1 MQLCYIKHEQK
12 KNARKKKL
20 YLCWRHSPRCSVRS
34 QSSNF
39 DVTTSSLF
47 YFLLLCCAVWF
58 CFSESCEQTE
68 RCYKMPQTSHWG
80 AFFPSLP
87 FVVSLGLLQSTLGVV
102 SPSSVSSVVPF
113 DLCCAQLFSLLII
126 RCLSYLKKNPG
137 GTYLRCNAVFSLFSI
152 SVFQWEAS
160 QTNLLSPDLFY
171 NTDKLKMI
179 TSCFLCAIALCSPL
193 SLLEVQN
200 GVPICCKHCWWFGF
214 IHFFIETR

>member
-1 MQLCYIKHEQK
+1 MQLCYIKHEQ
-12 KNARKKKL
+12 KKKL

-34 QSSNF
+34 QSANF
-39 DVTTSSLF
+39 DATTSSSLF

-58 CFSESCEQTE
+58 CFPE

-113 DLCCAQLFSLLII
+113 DLCCAQLFSPLII

-152 SVFQWEAS
+152 SVFQGEAS
-160 QTNLLSPDLFY
+160 QTNL
-171 NTDKLKMI
+171 
-179 TSCFLCAIALCSPL
+179 FLCFILQYRQTPNDNQLLYLCHGFVLPL
-193 SLLEVQN
+193 ITPGGSELCPNLL
-200 GVPICCKHCWWFGF
+200 
-214 IHFFIETR
+214 